1 MAKVAGI
8 LKVAK
13 FAGKVLGGVATAAGI
28 YEGAKI
34 VGNGVTAGL
43 DALRTRNVPPPPS
56 PPTGPSAVAGADEL
70 WTGARPELSEDL
82 GGLKLQAYK
91 KRAECEAIKKKI
103 ANTKIPFQLAML
115 AAQLEMCE
123 KELYALNRQ
132 IAKIE
137 QGYTSG
143 AEELWTGAAPAYI
156 KPAFDIK
163 SIENEIAVLRAKL
176 ADKQKQLAAYKPAV
190 TSPMQAMNVAAE
202 KAKMQREINSL
213 RSQLA
218 TKEAQLKASQAA
230 VASKKQSID
239 LLKQKN
245 EQAAAAKAKEAE
257 SSAKLAELSAELEK
271 KAKEAEAASQKAAFE
286 QEKALLQQ
294 KADFLQQQAQ
304 QYAKAAEAPPADVAE
319 VYESDTIAPDAK
331 GLVASLIAALKTVGP
346 QQVANQIEQG
356 EQLAPA
362 EEYGPA
368 PSDDM
373 SAEDLSEY
381 VSGYIG
387 GACCEACASGHACE
401 GDSCPVGQPC
411 DGAEPVLAGD
421 DGMVAPWTIHWA
433 SPAAPAWAQGVFA
446 GGPGIP
452 GSVSRDTCSTG
463 SCRLPK

>member
-1 MAKVAGI
+1 VAKVAGL

-43 DALRTRNVPPPPS
+43 DALRTRNAPSPPPPS
-56 PPTGPSAVAGADEL
+56 NAPGPVA
-70 WTGARPELSEDL
+70 
-82 GGLKLQAYK
+82 
-91 KRAECEAIKKKI
+91 
-103 ANTKIPFQLAML
+103 
-115 AAQLEMCE
+115 
-123 KELYALNRQ
+123 
-132 IAKIE
+132 
-137 QGYTSG
+137 G
-143 AEELWTGAAPAYI
+143 AEELWTGAAPAFI

-163 SIENEIAVLRAKL
+163 SIEGEIAVLRAKL
-176 ADKQKQLAAYKPAV
+176 ADKQKQLANYKPAI
-190 TSPMQAMNVAAE
+190 TSPALAMKVAAE
-202 KAKMQREINSL
+202 KAKMQREIDSL

-271 KAKEAEAASQKAAFE
+271 KAKEAEAAAQKASFE

-331 GLVASLIAALKTVGP
+331 SLVASLIAALKTVGP
-346 QQVANQIEQG
+346 QQVASQIEQG

-362 EEYGPA
+362 EEYGPS

-373 SAEDLSEY
+373 SAEDLTEY

-387 GACCEACASGHACE
+387 GACCDACASGHACE
-401 GDSCPVGQPC
+401 GDSCPVGKPC
-411 DGAEPVLAGD
+411 AEPVLAGD
-421 DGMVAPWTIHWA
+421 DGGAAPWAVHWA
-433 SPAAPAWAQGVFA
+433 SPAAPAWAEGIFA

-452 GSVSRDTCSTG
+452 SSVSRESCSTG

>member
-8 LKVAK
+8 IKVAK

-34 VGNGVTAGL
+34 VGSGVTAGL

-56 PPTGPSAVAGADEL
+56 PPTGPSAVAGPDELWRTRGAYTSGADEL
-70 WTGARPELSEDL
+70 WTGA
-82 GGLKLQAYK
+82 
-91 KRAECEAIKKKI
+91 
-103 ANTKIPFQLAML
+103 
-115 AAQLEMCE
+115 
-123 KELYALNRQ
+123 
-132 IAKIE
+132 
-137 QGYTSG
+137 
-143 AEELWTGAAPAYI
+143 APTYI

-176 ADKQKQLAAYKPAV
+176 ADKQKELANYKPLI
-190 TSPMQAMNVAAE
+190 TTPMQAMKVAAE

-271 KAKEAEAASQKAAFE
+271 KAKEAEAAAQKAAFE

-401 GDSCPVGQPC
+401 GDSCPVGKPC
-411 DGAEPVLAGD
+411 DGAEAMLAGD
-421 DGMVAPWTIHWA
+421 DAGAAPWTIHWA
-433 SPAAPAWAQGVFA
+433 SPAAPAWAEGIFA

-452 GSVSRDTCSTG
+452 SGVSRDTCSTG